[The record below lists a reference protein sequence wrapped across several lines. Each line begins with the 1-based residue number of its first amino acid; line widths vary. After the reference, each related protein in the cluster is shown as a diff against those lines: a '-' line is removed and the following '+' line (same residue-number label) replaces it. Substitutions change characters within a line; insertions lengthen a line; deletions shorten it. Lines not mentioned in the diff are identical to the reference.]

1 MKLLHA
7 TTVPSTLNFLR
18 TQPTHLAAHG
28 IEVVL
33 LSSPGE
39 ELERIAEE
47 EGAQAR
53 AVPMHRGF
61 SVGADL
67 ATLRQ
72 LVRILKEV
80 RPDIVHA
87 HTPKAGL
94 LVTLAGRLAG
104 VPLCIYQIHGLRFIT
119 ASGIQRQ
126 ILKLTERVA
135 TTAAHRVLCVSP
147 SVLALAEE
155 EHVIRRGKGAVIGAG
170 TINGVDLADFDR
182 ERFREESAAIRAEL
196 RIAHDAPVIGFVGRL
211 AADKGVTA
219 LAAAWAR
226 VRREMPGAHLLLVGT
241 PEANDPVDPAVMATL
256 EQDPRVHLMGF
267 RADVRPYYA
276 AMSVLTLPSA
286 REGFPQTL
294 LEGSAM
300 GVPTVGSDV
309 PGVSDAVRDGVTGL
323 LFPVHDHEA
332 LADSLLTLLH
342 DPARRAALG
351 AAGRRWAVA
360 DFDRRIVRE
369 RFLRYYL
376 RTAAE
381 RRIAAPVPSGAA
393 AAADS
398 VSPLPLLRTS

>member
-47 EGAQAR
+47 EGAQAIG
-53 AVPMHRGF
+53 VPMRRGF

-135 TTAAHRVLCVSP
+135 TMAAHRVLCVSP

-211 AADKGVTA
+211 AADKGVAA

-226 VRREMPGAHLLLVGT
+226 VRTEMPGAHLLLVGT
-241 PEANDPVDPAVMATL
+241 PEDNDPVDPAVMATL
-256 EQDPRVHLMGF
+256 EQDPRVHLIGF

-276 AMSVLTLPSA
+276 AMSVLALPSA

-323 LFPVHDHEA
+323 LFPVRDHEA
-332 LADSLLTLLH
+332 LADSLLTLLC

-381 RRIAAPVPSGAA
+381 RRIAVPVLSAA

-398 VSPLPLLRTS
+398 VSALPLLRTS

>member
-47 EGAQAR
+47 EGAQALG
-53 AVPMHRGF
+53 VPMHRGF

-135 TTAAHRVLCVSP
+135 TMAAHRVLCVSP

-182 ERFREESAAIRAEL
+182 ERFRKESAAIRAEL

-211 AADKGVTA
+211 AADKGVAA

-226 VRREMPGAHLLLVGT
+226 VRTETPGAHLLLVGT
-241 PEANDPVDPAVMATL
+241 PEDNDPVDPAVMATL
-256 EQDPRVHLMGF
+256 EQDPRVHLIGF

-276 AMSVLTLPSA
+276 AMSVLALPSA

-323 LFPVHDHEA
+323 LFPVRDHEA
-332 LADSLLTLLH
+332 LADSLLTLLC

-381 RRIAAPVPSGAA
+381 RRIAVPVLSAA

-398 VSPLPLLRTS
+398 VSALPLLRTS

>member
-47 EGAQAR
+47 EGAQALG
-53 AVPMHRGF
+53 VPMHRGF

-135 TTAAHRVLCVSP
+135 TMAAHRVLCVSP

-211 AADKGVTA
+211 AADKGVAA

-226 VRREMPGAHLLLVGT
+226 VRTETPGAHLLLVGT
-241 PEANDPVDPAVMATL
+241 PEDNDPVDPAVMATL

-276 AMSVLTLPSA
+276 AMSVLALPSA

-323 LFPVHDHEA
+323 LFPVRDHEA
-332 LADSLLTLLH
+332 LADSLLTLLR
-342 DPARRAALG
+342 DPALRAALG

-381 RRIAAPVPSGAA
+381 RRITVPVPSGAA
-393 AAADS
+393 AADS
-398 VSPLPLLRTS
+398 VSALPLLRTS